1 MEKVYIVFIL
11 RDRDIISNV
20 SFYNGLDCETHYSNI
35 VLEPIKEFLDKQ
47 SAEVWIRMNGKDYGE
62 DMTLLEVYR

>member
-1 MEKVYIVFIL
+1 MEKVYIVFVL
-11 RDRDIISNV
+11 RDRDIVSNV
-20 SFYNGLDCETHYSNI
+20 SFYNGLDCETHYGNI
-35 VLEPIKEFLDKQ
+35 ILEPIKEFLDKQ

>member
-62 DMTLLEVYR
+62 DMTLLEIYR

>member
-1 MEKVYIVFIL
+1 MEKVYIVYIL
-11 RDRDIISNV
+11 RNRDIVSNV
-20 SFYNGLDCETHYSNI
+20 SFYNGLDCETHYSDI

-62 DMTLLEVYR
+62 EMTLLEVYR

>member
-20 SFYNGLDCETHYSNI
+20 SFYNGLDCETYYSNI

>member
-11 RDRDIISNV
+11 IDRDIVSNV

-47 SAEVWIRMNGKDYGE
+47 SAVVWIRMNGKDYEE
-62 DMTLLEVYR
+62 DMTLLEIYR